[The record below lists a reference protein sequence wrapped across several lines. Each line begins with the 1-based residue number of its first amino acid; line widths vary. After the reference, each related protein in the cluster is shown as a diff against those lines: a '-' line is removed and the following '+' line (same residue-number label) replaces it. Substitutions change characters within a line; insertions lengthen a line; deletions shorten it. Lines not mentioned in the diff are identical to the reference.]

1 MAHPRH
7 FQLLARY
14 NAWMNEKLLDAAA
27 ALPAEALREDRGAFF
42 GSVLGTLNH
51 LIVTDTMWF
60 RRFLDHPAAARTGA
74 LAPIAAMPVENRLDA
89 QPFETLQALRPRRA
103 AIDAAI
109 SAWIA
114 ELDAAELAYLL
125 AYRNSKGVASRR
137 ETASLLLHV
146 FNHQTHHRAQA
157 ATLLTQAGA
166 DVGVT
171 DLLVLIPDELS
182 ARC

>member
-1 MAHPRH
+1 MTDIRH

-14 NAWMNEKLLDAAA
+14 NAWMNEKLMDAAA
-27 ALPAEALREDRGAFF
+27 ALPADALHTDRGAFF
-42 GSVLGTLNH
+42 GSILGTLNH

-60 RRFLDHPAAARTGA
+60 RRFLDHPAARRGQA
-74 LAPIAAMPVENRLDA
+74 LSPIAAMPVENRLDA
-89 QPFETLQALRPRRA
+89 RPFDTLQALRPRRT

-109 SAWIA
+109 SAWVG
-114 ELDAAELAYLL
+114 ELQPDDLAYLL
-125 AYRNSKGVASRR
+125 TYRNSKGIPSRR

-157 ATLLTQAGA
+157 GTLLTQAGIE
-166 DVGVT
+166 VGVT
-171 DLLVLIPDELS
+171 DLLILVPDEQP